1 MSRFARPGKGAV
13 IFEDAYRNTEDGPL
27 VPRQSTTTRLTVSAS
42 GGPFGGSFTL
52 TTRNLEKL
60 INAGGPGPVALTP
73 ARRSGP
79 TRPIPPPS
87 SAKGPRRAI
96 PRATWR

>member
-13 IFEDAYRNTEDGPL
+13 IFEDTYRNTEDGPL

-52 TTRNLEKL
+52 TPRNVGKL
-60 INAGGPGPVALTP
+60 APEGGTGPLSLPSGGTLAPGETY
-73 ARRSGP
+73 
-79 TRPIPPPS
+79 
-87 SAKGPRRAI
+87 SASFEC
-96 PRATWR
+96 

>member
-42 GGPFGGSFTL
+42 GGPFGGSFSL
-52 TTRNLEKL
+52 STRNLEKL
-60 INAGGPGPVALTP
+60 IAADGPGPVALTP
-73 ARRSGP
+73 GMTLGP
-79 TRPIPPPS
+79 YET
-87 SAKGPRRAI
+87 
-96 PRATWR
+96 